1 MRNRRTANTQ
11 VYHEKAPKW
20 IWFLLIGA
28 VAVTYFY
35 VYKPLTS
42 DILPDMTAELTYVDR
57 PGAFDKTV
65 FVDTRP
71 AAKFSEDSIPG
82 SVNIPEG
89 DFAAG
94 YLRFLGSQIEGFAVI
109 VYGDADRPDITEL
122 TARRLIAKKV
132 PNIQVYLGSYRDL
145 SNKR

>member
-1 MRNRRTANTQ
+1 VRNRRPPNTQ
-11 VYHEKAPKW
+11 VYREKAPKW
-20 IWFLLIGA
+20 IWFLLIGTG
-28 VAVTYFY
+28 VLLYFY
-35 VYKPLTS
+35 VYQPLTS
-42 DILPDMTAELTYVDR
+42 DILPDMDAELTYVEQ
-57 PGAFDKTV
+57 PGAFEKSV

-71 AAKFSEDSIPG
+71 AAKFNEDSIPG

-94 YLRFLGSQIEGFAVI
+94 YLRFLGSQIEGFAII
-109 VYGDADRPDITEL
+109 VYGDVDRPDVTEL

-132 PNIQVYLGSYRDL
+132 PNIQVYLGNFRDL